1 MAVRFLLATLIFAS
15 GLIYLPDLLSAS
27 AQQGLVRSQSE
38 AVQGAVQNQL
48 RERPRP
54 DPTKGHWVE
63 TRGAARASARRQQ
76 SWYVGAPPRAAVK

>member
-38 AVQGAVQNQL
+38 AVQGPCRTSCGKGRGRIRRRITGSKDVAV
-48 RERPRP
+48 
-54 DPTKGHWVE
+54 T
-63 TRGAARASARRQQ
+63 A
-76 SWYVGAPPRAAVK
+76 